1 MNKILFFII
10 LPLFLMSK
18 QLSPQMQSYIN
29 SLKAEAKSKDSNFV
43 DFSAKRGKE
52 IFTSTHIGK
61 RGKPISCTSC
71 HTNDLRQKGKNI
83 HTGKILKPLS
93 PYANPKSMVKVKR
106 VKKWLKRNF
115 KDVYNRVGTAQE
127 KGDVIYYL
135 TLRTLYHF

>member
-1 MNKILFFII
+1 MKKMLLFAL
-10 LPLFLMSK
+10 LPLALMSK
-18 QLSPQMQSYIN
+18 EFNPQMQDYID
-29 SLKAEAKSKDSNFV
+29 SLKVEAKSQNSSFT

-71 HTNDLRQKGKNI
+71 HTKNLRQKGKNI
-83 HTGKILKPLS
+83 NTGKVLDPLS
-93 PYANPKSMVKVKR
+93 PYANPKSITKVKQ

-127 KGDVIYYL
+127 KGDVLYYIVEKNN
-135 TLRTLYHF
+135 